1 MALSSYNDLLVAIP
15 KWAMRV
21 GDTEFAGMVPDFI
34 ALAED
39 LMNNG
44 TDDIPP
50 IRTREM
56 ETDTTLTLVD
66 GVASLPL
73 DYLEARSIRY
83 GSQNADLP
91 FHDADFV
98 GGEFR
103 SSRNGISPLSL
114 GYYAKIPAL
123 GPDNQTNW
131 LILKNKQ
138 AYLYGALLVSSPFL
152 MDDARLGTW
161 GTLYAKAIVGL
172 TNTDFRGK
180 YSRAAVRTTGPT
192 P

>member
-1 MALSSYNDLLVAIP
+1 MALSSYDDLLVSIP
-15 KWAMRV
+15 KWAMRE
-21 GDTEFAGMVPDFI
+21 GDIQFEAMVPDFI

-56 ETDTTLTLVD
+56 ETDATLTLVD

-83 GSQNADLP
+83 GSENRDLP

-103 SSRNGISPLSL
+103 SARNGIGPLAL

-123 GPDNQTNW
+123 GPENQTNW

-138 AYLYGALLVSSPFL
+138 VYLYGALLVSSPFML
-152 MDDARLGTW
+152 DDARLATW
-161 GTLYAKAIVGL
+161 GTLYTKAIIGL
-172 TNTDFRGK
+172 TSTDFRGR
-180 YSRAAVRTTGPT
+180 YSRATVRTAGAT